1 MMPYNRKDKLVL
13 SQCIADKLEIDRGYA
28 VMRRFE
34 NWKLKYKIL
43 FVALLPI
50 LVVCIAV
57 MVINN
62 TVIKN
67 TLLDKTKNELKAT
80 AEALSAAYNQNSG
93 EYFKND
99 DGEIWKGT
107 YNVSLSQK
115 LVTEMSEKTGSSLTF
130 FYGDKRLVTSLKDKK
145 GDYILGSK
153 AGDYLKKNV
162 LEGGKDVFTSRVSVE
177 GTMYY
182 GYYIPV
188 KQNNSDDII
197 GMIFA
202 GMPVREV
209 DKTINLVSGLL
220 FLILGIVLIL
230 TILVSVLA
238 SKEIASA
245 IEDSVLVVQNM
256 ASGNLNVS
264 INRKNLG
271 RKDEVGKLSAGT
283 KSLRESLGNMIGAIS
298 DNTLSLDVASQDM
311 SNIAGQASDA
321 MDSISENLKSVL
333 ESAKNQAE
341 VTASVDDNVNNI
353 NMMLK
358 QTGDE
363 ADGLSDAAD
372 DMLGTGREVD
382 NSLKNLYNS
391 NEEVLDAIERIRKQT
406 SETDISVD
414 KIKEAVNLIASIA
427 EETNLLSL
435 NASIEAARA
444 GESGKGFAVV
454 AVEISKLAEQ
464 SNAASADIEKMIMD
478 LGKNSERTVETMEMV
493 QDAINRQSDD
503 MNNTRKIF
511 EKVKDRINL
520 VAKGVANIREATE
533 RLEGETTYIAE
544 DINGLNA
551 AANKNMENVKETM
564 EAGEEVLK
572 VVKNVSS
579 MSVNVNTAANEMM
592 QSVEKFR
599 KK

>member
-1 MMPYNRKDKLVL
+1 
-13 SQCIADKLEIDRGYA
+13 
-28 VMRRFE
+28 MRRFE

-551 AANKNMENVKETM
+551 AVNKNMENVKETM

>member
-1 MMPYNRKDKLVL
+1 
-13 SQCIADKLEIDRGYA
+13 
-28 VMRRFE
+28 MRIFE

-67 TLLDKTKNELKAT
+67 TLLEKTKNELKAT

-93 EYFKND
+93 EYFQND

-130 FYGDKRLVTSLKDKK
+130 FYGDKRLVKDKK

-202 GMPVREV
+202 GMPAREV

-220 FLILGIVLIL
+220 FLILGIVLVL
-230 TILVSVLA
+230 TI
-238 SKEIASA
+238 IASA

-444 GESGKGFAVV
+444 GESGN
-454 AVEISKLAEQ
+454 L
-464 SNAASADIEKMIMD
+464 
-478 LGKNSERTVETMEMV
+478 R
-493 QDAINRQSDD
+493 NRV
-503 MNNTRKIF
+503 MRHLPT
-511 EKVKDRINL
+511 
-520 VAKGVANIREATE
+520 
-533 RLEGETTYIAE
+533 
-544 DINGLNA
+544 
-551 AANKNMENVKETM
+551 
-564 EAGEEVLK
+564 
-572 VVKNVSS
+572 
-579 MSVNVNTAANEMM
+579 
-592 QSVEKFR
+592 
-599 KK
+599 

>member
-1 MMPYNRKDKLVL
+1 
-13 SQCIADKLEIDRGYA
+13 
-28 VMRRFE
+28 MRIFE

-93 EYFKND
+93 EYFQND

-202 GMPVREV
+202 GMPAREV

-220 FLILGIVLIL
+220 FLILGIVLVL
-230 TILVSVLA
+230 TIFVSVLA

>member
-1 MMPYNRKDKLVL
+1 
-13 SQCIADKLEIDRGYA
+13 
-28 VMRRFE
+28 MRIFE

-93 EYFKND
+93 EYFQND

-202 GMPVREV
+202 GMPAREV

-220 FLILGIVLIL
+220 FLILGIVLVL
-230 TILVSVLA
+230 TIFVSVLA

-256 ASGNLNVS
+256 ASGNLNVN

-478 LGKNSERTVETMEMV
+478 LGQNSERTVETMEMV

-544 DINGLNA
+544 DINGLNT
-551 AANKNMENVKETM
+551 AANKNMKNVKETM

>member
-1 MMPYNRKDKLVL
+1 
-13 SQCIADKLEIDRGYA
+13 
-28 VMRRFE
+28 MRIFE

-93 EYFKND
+93 EYFQND

-220 FLILGIVLIL
+220 FLILGIVLVL
-230 TILVSVLA
+230 TIFVSVLA

-333 ESAKNQAE
+333 ESAQNQAE

-478 LGKNSERTVETMEMV
+478 LGQNSERTVETMEMV

>member
-1 MMPYNRKDKLVL
+1 
-13 SQCIADKLEIDRGYA
+13 
-28 VMRRFE
+28 MRIFE

-67 TLLDKTKNELKAT
+67 TLLEKTKNELKAT

-93 EYFKND
+93 EYFQND

-202 GMPVREV
+202 GMPAREV

-220 FLILGIVLIL
+220 FLILGIVLVL
-230 TILVSVLA
+230 TIFVSVLA

-478 LGKNSERTVETMEMV
+478 LGQNSERTVETMEMV

-511 EKVKDRINL
+511 EKVKDRMNL

>member
-1 MMPYNRKDKLVL
+1 
-13 SQCIADKLEIDRGYA
+13 
-28 VMRRFE
+28 MRRFE

-230 TILVSVLA
+230 MILVSVLA

-256 ASGNLNVS
+256 VSGNLNVS

-599 KK
+599 KKQI

>member
-1 MMPYNRKDKLVL
+1 
-13 SQCIADKLEIDRGYA
+13 
-28 VMRRFE
+28 MRIFE

-93 EYFKND
+93 EYFQND

-202 GMPVREV
+202 GMPAREV

-220 FLILGIVLIL
+220 FLILGIVLVL
-230 TILVSVLA
+230 TIFVSVLA

-271 RKDEVGKLSAGT
+271 RKDEVGKHSAGT
-283 KSLRESLGNMIGAIS
+283 KSLRESIGNMIGAIS

-372 DMLGTGREVD
+372 DMLGMGREVD

-478 LGKNSERTVETMEMV
+478 LGQNSERTVETMEMV

>member
-1 MMPYNRKDKLVL
+1 
-13 SQCIADKLEIDRGYA
+13 
-28 VMRRFE
+28 MRRFE

-454 AVEISKLAEQ
+454 AVKISKLAEQ

>member
-1 MMPYNRKDKLVL
+1 
-13 SQCIADKLEIDRGYA
+13 
-28 VMRRFE
+28 MRIFE

-93 EYFKND
+93 EYFQND

-202 GMPVREV
+202 GMPAREV

-298 DNTLSLDVASQDM
+298 DNTLSLDIASQDM

>member
-1 MMPYNRKDKLVL
+1 
-13 SQCIADKLEIDRGYA
+13 
-28 VMRRFE
+28 MRRFE

-202 GMPVREV
+202 GMPAREV

-220 FLILGIVLIL
+220 FLILGIVLVL
-230 TILVSVLA
+230 TIFVSVLA

-478 LGKNSERTVETMEMV
+478 LGQNSERTVETMEMV

>member
-1 MMPYNRKDKLVL
+1 
-13 SQCIADKLEIDRGYA
+13 
-28 VMRRFE
+28 MRRFE

-579 MSVNVNTAANEMM
+579 MSVNVNIAANEMM

-599 KK
+599 KKQI

>member
-1 MMPYNRKDKLVL
+1 
-13 SQCIADKLEIDRGYA
+13 
-28 VMRRFE
+28 MRRFE

-93 EYFKND
+93 EYFQND

-599 KK
+599 KKQI

>member
-1 MMPYNRKDKLVL
+1 
-13 SQCIADKLEIDRGYA
+13 
-28 VMRRFE
+28 MRIFE

-67 TLLDKTKNELKAT
+67 TLLEKTKNELKAT

-93 EYFKND
+93 EYFQND

-202 GMPVREV
+202 GMPAREV

-220 FLILGIVLIL
+220 FLILGIVLVL
-230 TILVSVLA
+230 TIFVSVLA

-271 RKDEVGKLSAGT
+271 RKDDVGKLSAGT

-478 LGKNSERTVETMEMV
+478 LGQNSERTVETMEMV

>member
-1 MMPYNRKDKLVL
+1 
-13 SQCIADKLEIDRGYA
+13 
-28 VMRRFE
+28 MRRFE

-67 TLLDKTKNELKAT
+67 TLLEKTKNELKAT

-93 EYFKND
+93 EYFQND

-271 RKDEVGKLSAGT
+271 RKDEVGKLSVGT

-599 KK
+599 KKQI

>member
-1 MMPYNRKDKLVL
+1 
-13 SQCIADKLEIDRGYA
+13 
-28 VMRRFE
+28 MRRFE

-67 TLLDKTKNELKAT
+67 TLLDKTKYELKAT

-478 LGKNSERTVETMEMV
+478 LGQNSERTVETMEMV

>member
-1 MMPYNRKDKLVL
+1 
-13 SQCIADKLEIDRGYA
+13 
-28 VMRRFE
+28 MRRFE

-57 MVINN
+57 IVINN

-520 VAKGVANIREATE
+520 VAKGVANIRKATE

>member
-1 MMPYNRKDKLVL
+1 
-13 SQCIADKLEIDRGYA
+13 
-28 VMRRFE
+28 MRIFE

-67 TLLDKTKNELKAT
+67 TLLEKTKNELKAT

-93 EYFKND
+93 EYFQND

-202 GMPVREV
+202 GMPAREV

-220 FLILGIVLIL
+220 FLILGIVLVL
-230 TILVSVLA
+230 TIFVSVLA

-271 RKDEVGKLSAGT
+271 RKDEVGKLSVGT

-478 LGKNSERTVETMEMV
+478 LGQNSERTVETMEMV

>member
-1 MMPYNRKDKLVL
+1 
-13 SQCIADKLEIDRGYA
+13 
-28 VMRRFE
+28 
-34 NWKLKYKIL
+34 
-43 FVALLPI
+43 
-50 LVVCIAV
+50 

>member
-1 MMPYNRKDKLVL
+1 
-13 SQCIADKLEIDRGYA
+13 
-28 VMRRFE
+28 MRRFE

-372 DMLGTGREVD
+372 DMIGTGREVD

-599 KK
+599 KKQI

>member
-1 MMPYNRKDKLVL
+1 
-13 SQCIADKLEIDRGYA
+13 
-28 VMRRFE
+28 MRIFE

-67 TLLDKTKNELKAT
+67 TLLEKTKNELKAT

-93 EYFKND
+93 EYFQND

-202 GMPVREV
+202 GMPAREV

-220 FLILGIVLIL
+220 FLILGIVLVL
-230 TILVSVLA
+230 TIFVSVLA

-271 RKDEVGKLSAGT
+271 RKDEVGKLSVGT

-464 SNAASADIEKMIMD
+464 SNAASAGIEKMIMD
-478 LGKNSERTVETMEMV
+478 LGQNSERTVETMEMV

>member
-1 MMPYNRKDKLVL
+1 
-13 SQCIADKLEIDRGYA
+13 
-28 VMRRFE
+28 MRRFE

-220 FLILGIVLIL
+220 FLILGIVLVL
-230 TILVSVLA
+230 TIFVSVLA

-599 KK
+599 KKQI

>member
-1 MMPYNRKDKLVL
+1 
-13 SQCIADKLEIDRGYA
+13 
-28 VMRRFE
+28 MRRFE

-153 AGDYLKKNV
+153 AGDYLKENV

>member
-1 MMPYNRKDKLVL
+1 
-13 SQCIADKLEIDRGYA
+13 
-28 VMRRFE
+28 MRIFE

-93 EYFKND
+93 EYFQND

-202 GMPVREV
+202 GMPAREV

-220 FLILGIVLIL
+220 LLILGIVLVL
-230 TILVSVLA
+230 TIFVSVLA

-478 LGKNSERTVETMEMV
+478 LGQNSERTVETMEMV

-544 DINGLNA
+544 DINGLNT
-551 AANKNMENVKETM
+551 AANKNMKNVKETM

>member
-1 MMPYNRKDKLVL
+1 
-13 SQCIADKLEIDRGYA
+13 
-28 VMRRFE
+28 MRIFE

-43 FVALLPI
+43 FVALLPV

-93 EYFKND
+93 EYFQND

-202 GMPVREV
+202 GMPAREV

-220 FLILGIVLIL
+220 FLILGIVLVL
-230 TILVSVLA
+230 TIFVSVLA

-478 LGKNSERTVETMEMV
+478 LGQNSERTVETMEMV

>member
-1 MMPYNRKDKLVL
+1 MVL

-28 VMRRFE
+28 VMRIFE

-67 TLLDKTKNELKAT
+67 TLLEKTKNELKAT

-93 EYFKND
+93 EYFQND

-202 GMPVREV
+202 GMPAREV

-220 FLILGIVLIL
+220 FLILGIVLVL
-230 TILVSVLA
+230 TIFVSVLA

-435 NASIEAARA
+435 NSSIEAARA

-478 LGKNSERTVETMEMV
+478 LGQNSERTVETMEMV

>member
-1 MMPYNRKDKLVL
+1 MRK
-13 SQCIADKLEIDRGYA
+13 
-28 VMRRFE
+28 FE

-43 FVALLPI
+43 CVALLPI

-93 EYFKND
+93 EYFQND

-220 FLILGIVLIL
+220 FLILGIVLVL

-478 LGKNSERTVETMEMV
+478 LGQNSERTVETMEMV